1 MPLYL
6 FSATLPCDALSA
18 FLAFSG
24 RVVYPAYHSL
34 QDQEWAGALMWV
46 CITFIYLIPAM
57 IVTVRM
63 IETPQIEVS

>member
-18 FLAFSG
+18 FLTFSG
-24 RVVYPAYHSL
+24 RVVYPCHTL

-46 CITFIYLIPAM
+46 CITFIYLVPAM
-57 IVTVRM
+57 VVTVRT
-63 IETPQIEVS
+63 IETPQIEEA